1 MIAKFQK
8 YIVAFVLL
16 LIPFV
21 SQAQCPM
28 CRLTAEGSD
37 YAKSLNSGILYL
49 LLFPILVF
57 GGGGLLW
64 YFNRKKFAASEWEEG
79 S

>member
-1 MIAKFQK
+1 MRAQFQK
-8 YIVAFVLL
+8 YLIAFVLL

-49 LLFPILVF
+49 LLFPVTVF
-57 GGGGLLW
+57 LGGGLLW
-64 YFNRKKFAASEWEEG
+64 YFNRKKFAASDWEERN
-79 S
+79 